1 MKSMMPDGI
10 TWLERVKYKTMI
22 LEQDW
27 TGVVVSSIDKY
38 VDFQSNT
45 AIYLL

>member
-1 MKSMMPDGI
+1 
-10 TWLERVKYKTMI
+10 MI

-27 TGVVVSSIDKY
+27 TKVLVSSIDKY

-45 AIYLL
+45 TIYVL